1 MLLKRLAGCIDRGLA
16 VSRDALEQVGLYA
29 QDLQAVD
36 GILRPSDAAT
46 GEERE
51 ARFISLPQGWQSST
65 DPVAQQC
72 AKMLSS
78 CEPGV
83 VVGGEAADVPADN
96 GDLERWFKGPK
107 GHERR
112 IHGHRHAGVRIVSQG
127 PTLMLALDVHVHHDS
142 PFTVEDLAPYGHA
155 RVPES
160 QQQAVERGKIMRQ
173 ARSRK
178 KRPVLLADLEKRY
191 LNAP

>member
-1 MLLKRLAGCIDRGLA
+1 LKRLVGCIDRGLA
-16 VSRDALEQVGLYA
+16 VAHDALEQVGLYA

-36 GILRPSDAAT
+36 GILRPSDVAS

-51 ARFISLPQGWQSST
+51 ARFIALQQAWQSST
-65 DPVAQQC
+65 DAVEQHF
-72 AKMLSS
+72 AKIMSS
-78 CEPGV
+78 VEPGLF
-83 VVGGEAADVPADN
+83 VGGEAADCPADN
-96 GDLERWFKGPK
+96 LDLERWFKGPK

-112 IHGHRHAGVRIVSQG
+112 IHGHRHAGVRIVWQG
-127 PTLMLALDVHVHHDS
+127 PTLMLALDAHVHHES
-142 PFTVEDLAPYGHA
+142 PFTVEDVEPYSHA

-160 QQQAVERGKIMRQ
+160 QQQAVARGKIMRQ

-191 LNAP
+191 LNVP